1 MTQSIIKDPE
11 VNVRKGRHYEKVK
24 GLAMRKLAKAILAI
38 ISETKKTTEV
48 VKVNKAV
55 NEEVARLTNR
65 LTLRL
70 QSQHLG

>member
-1 MTQSIIKDPE
+1 
-11 VNVRKGRHYEKVK
+11 
-24 GLAMRKLAKAILAI
+24 MRKLAKAILAI

-55 NEEVARLTNR
+55 HEEVAWLTNR

-70 QSQHLG
+70 QNLHLG

>member
-1 MTQSIIKDPE
+1 
-11 VNVRKGRHYEKVK
+11 
-24 GLAMRKLAKAILAI
+24 MRKLVKAILEI

-48 VKVNKAV
+48 VEVNKAV

-70 QSQHLG
+70 

>member
-1 MTQSIIKDPE
+1 
-11 VNVRKGRHYEKVK
+11 
-24 GLAMRKLAKAILAI
+24 MRKLANAILAI
-38 ISETKKTTEV
+38 ISKTKWTTEV

-70 QSQHLG
+70 RSQYLG

>member
-1 MTQSIIKDPE
+1 
-11 VNVRKGRHYEKVK
+11 
-24 GLAMRKLAKAILAI
+24 MRKLAEAILAI

-55 NEEVARLTNR
+55 NKEVAKLTNR

-70 QSQHLG
+70 RSQHLG

>member
-1 MTQSIIKDPE
+1 
-11 VNVRKGRHYEKVK
+11 
-24 GLAMRKLAKAILAI
+24 MRKLAKAILAI
-38 ISETKKTTEV
+38 ISETKRTTEV
-48 VKVNKAV
+48 VNINKAV

>member
-1 MTQSIIKDPE
+1 
-11 VNVRKGRHYEKVK
+11 
-24 GLAMRKLAKAILAI
+24 MRKLAKAILVI

-55 NEEVARLTNR
+55 NEEVVRLTNR
-65 LTLRL
+65 LILRL

>member
-1 MTQSIIKDPE
+1 
-11 VNVRKGRHYEKVK
+11 
-24 GLAMRKLAKAILAI
+24 MRKLAKAILVI
-38 ISETKKTTEV
+38 ISEPEMTTEV

-55 NEEVARLTNR
+55 NAELARLTNR